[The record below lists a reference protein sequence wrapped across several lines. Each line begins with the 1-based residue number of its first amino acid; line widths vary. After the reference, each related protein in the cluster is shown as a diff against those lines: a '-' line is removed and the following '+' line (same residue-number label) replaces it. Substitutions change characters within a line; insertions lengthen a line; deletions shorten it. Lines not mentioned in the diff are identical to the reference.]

1 MRIHFFSLSF
11 IASILLLTAC
21 STTRAIPD
29 DEQLYTGIKA
39 ITYADNPAAMRKQ
52 RKDTT
57 GVITAVADAL
67 TKINQ
72 IIEGKTTLN
81 ADSLP
86 LSTKPQA
93 LTKEEKKAL
102 RASQKKMS
110 KTLPLPKPRSTPC

>member
-93 LTKEEKKAL
+93 LTKEKKKHCV
-102 RASQKKMS
+102 RHKKKMS